1 MFILNVK
8 QFGEFDLTRAKQFV
22 DYWSKQYSY
31 DSVKAFDS
39 DEVIDYIDELN
50 LGNNLSE
57 QNVKRLLRWKD
68 PRMLTEKILSGPR
81 KGSENKKVMKVIE
94 KREQINKFRR
104 GEIGVNDFKNETEK
118 IFPNGFVWRIFL
130 FHIARPFEYPIADQN
145 VFRAFSKQKL
155 TKIPENWDGGY
166 QQYRDYFFQIAISSG
181 IIVEKRKGHESD
193 IKEIVKRLKRVDDAL
208 FAFGQFLSSYGGEND
223 LPHST

>member
-8 QFGEFDLTRAKQFV
+8 QFGEFDLTLAKQFV
-22 DYWSKQYSY
+22 DYWSKHYSY

-39 DEVIDYIDELN
+39 DEVINYIDELN

-68 PRMLTEKILSGPR
+68 SRMLTEKILSGPR
-81 KGSENKKVMKVIE
+81 KGNENKKVLKVIE

-104 GEIGVNDFKNETEK
+104 GEIDLNYFKNETEK

-130 FHIARPFEYPIADQN
+130 FHIAQPFEYPIVDHN
-145 VFRAFSKQKL
+145 VFLAFSTQKL
-155 TKIPENWDGGY
+155 TEIQKDWDGY

-181 IIVEKRKGHESD
+181 IIVEKPKGHESD

-208 FAFGQFLSSYGGEND
+208 FAFGQFLRSYGREND

>member
-8 QFGEFDLTRAKQFV
+8 QFGEFDFTRAKQFV

-68 PRMLTEKILSGPR
+68 HRMLTEKILSGPR
-81 KGSENKKVMKVIE
+81 KGSENKKVLKVIE

-130 FHIARPFEYPIADQN
+130 FHIARPFEYPLADQN
-145 VFRAFSKQKL
+145 VFRAFSTQKL
-155 TKIPENWDGGY
+155 TKTPEDWDGGY

-181 IIVEKRKGHESD
+181 IIVEKPKGHELD

>member
-8 QFGEFDLTRAKQFV
+8 QFGEFDLTMARQFV
-22 DYWSKQYSY
+22 EYWSKQYPY
-31 DSVKAFDS
+31 DSAKVFDS

-50 LGNNLSE
+50 LGDNLSE

-68 PRMLTEKILSGPR
+68 PRMLTEKILSGSR
-81 KGSENKKVMKVIE
+81 KGNENKKVLKVIE

-104 GEIGVNDFKNETEK
+104 SEIGVDDFKNETER

-145 VFRAFSKQKL
+145 VFRTFSTQKL
-155 TKIPENWDGGY
+155 TKTPEDWDEGY

-181 IIVEKRKGHESD
+181 IIVEKPKGHEAD

-208 FAFGQFLSSYGGEND
+208 FAFGQFLNSYGEEND
-223 LPHST
+223 LPHSR

>member
-8 QFGEFDLTRAKQFV
+8 QFGDFDFTRAKQFV

-81 KGSENKKVMKVIE
+81 KGSENKKVLKVIE

-104 GEIGVNDFKNETEK
+104 GEIGVNDFKNETKK

-145 VFRAFSKQKL
+145 VFRAFSTQKH
-155 TKIPENWDGGY
+155 TTIPEDWKGY
-166 QQYRDYFFQIAISSG
+166 THYMDYFFQIAIYSG
-181 IIVEKRKGHESD
+181 DIVEKPKGHELD

-208 FAFGQFLSSYGGEND
+208 FAFGQFLSSYGGRE
-223 LPHST
+223 

>member
-8 QFGEFDLTRAKQFV
+8 QFGDFDFTRAKQFV

-81 KGSENKKVMKVIE
+81 KGSENKKVLKVIE

-104 GEIGVNDFKNETEK
+104 GEIGVNDFKNETKK

-145 VFRAFSKQKL
+145 VFRAFSTQKL
-155 TKIPENWDGGY
+155 TKTPEDWSEY
-166 QQYRDYFFQIAISSG
+166 QQYMDYFFQIAIYSG
-181 IIVEKRKGHESD
+181 DIVEKPKGHELD

-208 FAFGQFLSSYGGEND
+208 FAFGQFLSSYGGRE
-223 LPHST
+223 

>member
-8 QFGEFDLTRAKQFV
+8 QFGEFDLTIAKQFV

-81 KGSENKKVMKVIE
+81 KGNENKKVLKVIE

-145 VFRAFSKQKL
+145 VFRDFSTQKL
-155 TKIPENWDGGY
+155 TKTPEDWDGGY
-166 QQYRDYFFQIAISSG
+166 QQYRDYFFQIAISLD
-181 IIVEKRKGHESD
+181 IIVEKPKGHESD

>member
-8 QFGEFDLTRAKQFV
+8 QFGEFDFTRAKQFV

-39 DEVIDYIDELN
+39 DEVINYIDELN

-81 KGSENKKVMKVIE
+81 KGSENKKVLKVIE

-104 GEIGVNDFKNETEK
+104 GEIGVNDFKNETKK

-145 VFRAFSKQKL
+145 VFRVFSTQKL
-155 TKIPENWDGGY
+155 TKTPEDWDGY
-166 QQYRDYFFQIAISSG
+166 QQYRDYFFQIATSSG
-181 IIVEKRKGHESD
+181 IIVKKPKGHELD

>member
-8 QFGEFDLTRAKQFV
+8 QFGKFDLTRAKQFV
-22 DYWSKQYSY
+22 DYWRKKYSH
-31 DSVKAFDS
+31 DSVKTFDG

-81 KGSENKKVMKVIE
+81 KGSENKKVLRVIE
-94 KREQINKFRR
+94 KREQINKFRQ
-104 GEIGVNDFKNETEK
+104 GEIGVNDFKNETER

-130 FHIARPFEYPIADQN
+130 FHIARPFEYPIADEN
-145 VFRAFSKQKL
+145 VFRAFSTHKL
-155 TKIPENWDGGY
+155 TKTPESWDGGY

-181 IIVEKRKGHESD
+181 IIVEKPKGHELN
-193 IKEIVKRLKRVDDAL
+193 IKEIVKGLKRVDDAL

-223 LPHST
+223 LSHST